1 MSRRVKQKSTTNGLR
16 YFQSLANVAVPGTLE
31 EVPEEI
37 EKKAEQIFGNDDWK
51 SVENA
56 IGDIFK
62 NDSWLEESGILFKL
76 HQNIK
81 NILRSRTGTFLNDCY
96 KEWLI
101 KELNKEVLNLKGL
114 KGVELLQRLKEKWTT
129 FYSNTV
135 PMLEV
140 VFYLLKPKGRM
151 SVRSTTLVTF
161 RDVVFFSDNVEVS
174 IRTEKEY
181 ASSELQHMILVLYS
195 VTDTY
200 PPSKNRLRLE
210 AVAASLCSTFMGY
223 YGMYKNGELVI
234 PSNEPAAASRR
245 RPSEVGPR
253 RISRPFS
260 VQPQQMETLNQL
272 FKNAVRNKQHPR
284 GGGRFQKN
292 WKLV

>member
-181 ASSELQHMILVLYS
+181 ASSELQHMILVLYKWDPDEFLVLS
-195 VTDTY
+195 VFNHNRWKHLINYSRTPLETNSTLEVEGDSRKTGNWFEDKTL
-200 PPSKNRLRLE
+200 SK
-210 AVAASLCSTFMGY
+210 SLLFTSIQKSTQQKCSGY
-223 YGMYKNGELVI
+223 QFLAI
-234 PSNEPAAASRR
+234 
-245 RPSEVGPR
+245 
-253 RISRPFS
+253 F
-260 VQPQQMETLNQL
+260 L
-272 FKNAVRNKQHPR
+272 
-284 GGGRFQKN
+284 
-292 WKLV
+292 